1 MYRQDYLLRLIE
13 QVAQA
18 LAALRARITGR
29 SAWPADTHK
38 EIAAIAREG
47 GLDLDVARSLDANSL
62 MMWLA
67 PMGDV
72 DPARFWLLGELL
84 LVAGLQLREEGQEA
98 RARADFERARAVFGK
113 LAPDW
118 RPHADLTSAGERISE
133 IQALLVSQA

>member
-13 QVAQA
+13 QFAQA

-29 SAWPADTHK
+29 SVWPADTHK

-47 GLDLDVARSLDANSL
+47 GLDLDVARGLDTNSL

-84 LVAGLQLREEGQEA
+84 LVAGLQLREEGHNI

-113 LAPDW
+113 LDADW
-118 RPHADLTSAGERISE
+118 RPQAGLASAGERMGE
-133 IQALLVSQA
+133 IQTLLMKQP